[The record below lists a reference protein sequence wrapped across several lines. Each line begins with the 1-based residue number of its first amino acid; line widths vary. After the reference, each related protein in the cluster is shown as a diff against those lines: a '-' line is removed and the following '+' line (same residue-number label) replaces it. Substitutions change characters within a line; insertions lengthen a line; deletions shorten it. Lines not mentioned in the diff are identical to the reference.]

1 MRLCVLTPPCSVP
14 REASLLASL
23 VAVGATA
30 VHVRKPGATRRETAA
45 YLSSLP
51 PPVLAAAVLHAPH
64 DLAPEFG
71 VQVGGG
77 RGNGGL
83 SGARSPRSHPPSLLQ
98 GLHLTEAARAAAP
111 PTRTQ
116 GLTLSASLHSL
127 ADVPQRVGQENNR
140 CPFDYVF
147 LSPIFDSISK
157 TGYPAASFDEE
168 ALVQTLAGAACDV
181 VALGGLDARTALSAA
196 RTGFAGAA
204 LLGCLWGPSVDD
216 PVTELRAVR
225 AAFGA

>member
-1 MRLCVLTPPCSVP
+1 MRLYVYTGRYDDALALSARLQAWDGTVQRPIVRAYGVLLEGWT
-14 REASLLASL
+14 L
-23 VAVGATA
+23 V
-30 VHVRKPGATRRETAA
+30 
-45 YLSSLP
+45 LSGGDPARAL
-51 PPVLAAAVLHAPH
+51 
-64 DLAPEFG
+64 
-71 VQVGGG
+71 VQVG
-77 RGNGGL
+77 RAVESADASSTWAFL
-83 SGARSPRSHPPSLLQ
+83 QREARVLALLATVR
-98 GLHLTEAARAAAP
+98 LDRTEAARAAAP